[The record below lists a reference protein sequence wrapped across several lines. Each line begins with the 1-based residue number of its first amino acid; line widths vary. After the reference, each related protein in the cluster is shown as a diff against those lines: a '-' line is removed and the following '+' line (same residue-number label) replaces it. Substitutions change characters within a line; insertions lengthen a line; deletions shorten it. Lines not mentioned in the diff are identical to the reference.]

1 MGKQI
6 VPKNSFKRKKSNL
19 MICIL
24 EKKNI
29 IIKTANKTKIVT
41 TGFVRMIKKFEI
53 KKKK

>member
-24 EKKNI
+24 EKNI

-41 TGFVRMIKKFEI
+41 TGFVRMIKKFQI